1 MKIAYLAPEIPAL
14 SATFV
19 YGEILEMERNG
30 LAVVPVSVHVPGAMA
45 VEEAARG
52 LADRT
57 CYLYRTGLPG
67 FLRDAGALLRENP
80 SRFLRTLICAV
91 TDSLHAGALNRVAAG
106 LVYRFLAAATAARI
120 LMARGC
126 SHIHAHFAHVPTDIA
141 MYASL
146 LAGIP
151 FSFTAHANDIFVRAW
166 LLDVKVKRSAF
177 AVAISAYN
185 REFLKAKGAPAEK
198 IHVVHCGVD
207 PAAFVPRTPPEPH
220 QGIRIGSLGRMVDKK
235 GFDVLIR
242 ACRVL
247 KDSGTGFTLELAGD
261 GPLREELAR
270 YACSLGLA
278 AEVAFPGPL
287 GHDAV
292 PAWLKRLD
300 AFVLP
305 CRRDHEGDMDGIPVV
320 LMEAM
325 LSGVP
330 VVSTR
335 ISGIPELIEDRVS
348 GYLADPEDAFG
359 LASAVREAAADALH
373 RDRIA
378 SNAIARVKDRFDLSR
393 NARTLAGLFRSGRR

>member
-1 MKIAYLAPEIPAL
+1 
-14 SATFV
+14 
-19 YGEILEMERNG
+19 
-30 LAVVPVSVHVPGAMA
+30 MA
-45 VEEAARG
+45 EEEAARE

-57 CYLYRTGLPG
+57 RYLYRSGLPC
-67 FLRDAGALLRENP
+67 FLRDAAALLGANP
-80 SRFLRTLICAV
+80 ARFLRTLLCAV
-91 TDSLHAGALNRVAAG
+91 QDALRLGALNRTAMGVI
-106 LVYRFLAAATAARI
+106 YRFLAAATVARI
-120 LMARGC
+120 LVDQGC

-146 LAGIP
+146 LTGIP
-151 FSFTAHANDIFVRAW
+151 FSFTAHANDIFVHAW

-185 REFLKAKGAPAEK
+185 REFLTAKGAPADK

-247 KDSGTGFTLELAGD
+247 KDSEVDFTLELAGD

-270 YACSLGLA
+270 YARSLGLTG
-278 AEVAFPGPL
+278 EVAFPGPL
-287 GHDAV
+287 AHDAV

-335 ISGIPELIEDRVS
+335 ITGIPELIEDRVS
-348 GYLADPEDAFG
+348 GYLASPEDAHD
-359 LASAVREAAADALH
+359 LASAMREAVTGH
-373 RDRIA
+373 REGIVG
-378 SNAIARVKDRFDLSR
+378 NAIARVKDRFDLSK
-393 NARTLAGLFRSGRR
+393 NARTLAGLFRGERT